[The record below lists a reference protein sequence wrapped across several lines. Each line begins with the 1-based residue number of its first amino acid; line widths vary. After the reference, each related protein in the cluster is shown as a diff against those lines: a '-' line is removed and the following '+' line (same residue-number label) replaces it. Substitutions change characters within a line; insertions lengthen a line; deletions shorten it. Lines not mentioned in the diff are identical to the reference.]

1 MNNEELQIA
10 YKIRQTLNHGVDH
23 LDRSTGDRLYSIRQE
38 ALAHH
43 RSQAT
48 GLQLVGVGPMFSG
61 TVLDHGRKLFAILAL
76 AMGVV
81 GTYYWNQFEQ
91 ASENEEIDSALLADD
106 LPPSAYLDRGFQVWL
121 ERSPTS
127 PDR

>member
-10 YKIRQTLNHGVDH
+10 YKVRQALNHGVEH
-23 LDRSTGDRLYSIRQE
+23 LDSATAKRLFEARQQ

-43 RSQAT
+43 RGVVG
-48 GLQLVGVGPMFSG
+48 GLQLAGVGPMIAETFH
-61 TVLDHGRKLFAILAL
+61 HGRRLLAVLAL
-76 AMGVV
+76 ALGVV

-106 LPPSAYLDRGFQVWL
+106 LPPSAYLDRGFQAWL
-121 ERSPTS
+121 EHSKTS